1 MTKQNFVKTGSSKK
15 EQNEVARYLA
25 VRSSDRILYD
35 PKQLLVIDENNLVEE
50 LQVIEDEDLEYGDM
64 KIVRV
69 VFSDRVNDESA
80 DEKAKFT
87 MDITTSLTLSQFER
101 KLAKCNNE
109 SEVEDLCE

>member
-1 MTKQNFVKTGSSKK
+1 MTKKTFVKTGSSKK

-35 PKQLLVIDENNLVEE
+35 PKQLLVIDDNNLVEE
-50 LQVIEDEDLEYGDM
+50 LQVIEDED
-64 KIVRV
+64 
-69 VFSDRVNDESA
+69 
-80 DEKAKFT
+80 
-87 MDITTSLTLSQFER
+87 LSQFER

>member
-1 MTKQNFVKTGSSKK
+1 MTKKTFVKTGSSKK

-50 LQVIEDEDLEYGDM
+50 LQVI
-64 KIVRV
+64 
-69 VFSDRVNDESA
+69 VFSDRVNNEEA

-87 MDITTSLTLSQFER
+87 MDIITSLTLSQFER

>member
-1 MTKQNFVKTGSSKK
+1 MTKTSFVKAGSSKK

-35 PKQLLVIDENNLVEE
+35 PKQLLVIDDNNLVEE
-50 LQVIEDEDLEYGDM
+50 LQVLEDEDLVYGDM

-69 VFSDRVNDESA
+69 VFSDRVNSDTAS
-80 DEKAKFT
+80 EKAKFT
-87 MDITTSLTLSQFER
+87 MDIITSLTLSQFER

-109 SEVEDLCE
+109 SEIEDLCE

>member
-1 MTKQNFVKTGSSKK
+1 
-15 EQNEVARYLA
+15 
-25 VRSSDRILYD
+25 
-35 PKQLLVIDENNLVEE
+35 
-50 LQVIEDEDLEYGDM
+50 M

-69 VFSDRVNDESA
+69 VFSDRVNNEMA

-87 MDITTSLTLSQFER
+87 MDITTSLSLSQFEK

>member
-15 EQNEVARYLA
+15 EQNEVAMYLA
-25 VRSSDRILYD
+25 VRSSNHIWYD
-35 PKQLLVIDENNLVEE
+35 SKQLLVIDDTNLVEE
-50 LQVIEDEDLEYGDM
+50 LQVIEDEDLEYSGM

-69 VFSDRVNDESA
+69 VFSDRVNNEMA

-87 MDITTSLTLSQFER
+87 MDITTSLSLSQFEK